1 MSSNR
6 WSRFV
11 AVGAATALSAG
22 IALLAPAS
30 FAQAA
35 STVTMTGPTSTV
47 AATKTLEFSFT
58 INGDADQWTKSLT
71 TVSSRVSSTYRSTP
85 GSPYVTTSPSVG
97 TPAGLYV
104 PVYSFTT
111 PGRYRVT
118 VKALE
123 GGVATATGTK
133 DFTVLASTSY
143 SRSMSSTSISGK
155 VGPRY
160 RTTFKLR
167 APRYQVGAKA
177 TVYYKFKGKKKYV
190 KVATGKVNSTGYAK
204 MLTKKGKIRK
214 AGRYYVKVGGVT
226 YAGGYNTKAV
236 KTYIHSY

>member
-30 FAQAA
+30 LAQAA
-35 STVTMTGPTSTV
+35 STVTLTGPTSTV
-47 AATKTLEFSFT
+47 ASSKTLEFTFT
-58 INGDADQWTKSLT
+58 IDGDADQWTKSLT
-71 TVSSRVSSTYRSTP
+71 TVSSRVSSTYRNTP
-85 GSPYVTTSPSVG
+85 GTPYTTSTPSVG
-97 TPAGLYV
+97 SPAGLYV
-104 PVYSFTT
+104 PISSSTT
-111 PGRYRVT
+111 PGRYRLT
-118 VKALE
+118 VQALE

-133 DFTVLASTSY
+133 DFTVVASTSY

-155 VGPRY
+155 VGARY
-160 RTTFKLR
+160 RTTFKLF

-190 KVATGKVNSTGYAK
+190 KVATGKVNSSGYAK
-204 MLTKKGKIRK
+204 MLTKRGKVRK
-214 AGRYYVKVGGVT
+214 AGRYYVKVGAVT
-226 YAGGYNTKAV
+226 YAGGYNTKTV

>member
-30 FAQAA
+30 LAQAA
-35 STVTMTGPTSTV
+35 STVTLTGPTSTV
-47 AATKTLEFSFT
+47 AGNKSLVFNFA
-58 INGDADQWTKSLT
+58 IGGDATDGYYKIT
-71 TVSSRVSSTYRSTP
+71 TLSSRVSSPSQPGTPAPAGTLANGTLTVPIST
-85 GSPYVTTSPSVG
+85 TTSPGKYRLTLQAYEGS
-97 TPAGLYV
+97 TPDKSAY
-104 PVYSFTT
+104 
-111 PGRYRVT
+111 
-118 VKALE
+118 A
-123 GGVATATGTK
+123 
-133 DFTVLASTSY
+133 DFTVVASTSY

-155 VGPRY
+155 VGARY
-160 RTTFKLR
+160 RTTFKLF

-190 KVATGKVNSTGYAK
+190 KVATGKVNSSGYAK
-204 MLTKKGKIRK
+204 MLTKKGKVRK
-214 AGRYYVKVGGVT
+214 AGRYYVKVGAVT
-226 YAGGYNTKAV
+226 YAGGYNTKTV